1 MMTHVECITPR
12 FTEFKTAVL
21 KSSLCDYSDACTCR
35 GNYISC
41 KHSRHSSAGNN
52 NDKKVI
58 YKNFV
63 PLTECIGKINN
74 SQIDNA
80 KDINIALIQ

>member
-1 MMTHVECITPR
+1 MTHVERITPSV
-12 FTEFKTAVL
+12 TEFKTAVL

-41 KHSRHSSAGNN
+41 KHSRRRSAGNN

-74 SQIDNA
+74 SQIHNA
-80 KDINIALIQ
+80 KDINIVLIQ

>member
-12 FTEFKTAVL
+12 VTEFKTAVL

-41 KHSRHSSAGNN
+41 KHSRYRSAGNN

>member
-1 MMTHVECITPR
+1 MMTHVERITPR
-12 FTEFKTAVL
+12 VIEFKTAVL
-21 KSSLCDYSDACTCR
+21 KSILCDYSNACTCR

-41 KHSRHSSAGNN
+41 KHSGHRSAGKN

-58 YKNFV
+58 YKNFAPV
-63 PLTECIGKINN
+63 TECISKINN

-80 KDINIALIQ
+80 KDINIVLIQ